1 MVQMIEE
8 DYVGPLYWK
17 TVTLEIFHEGI
28 AHCLSPEGINNGE
41 EKPRVGG
48 GGIGRFWLG
57 HENSYLN
64 PRKAL

>member
-28 AHCLSPEGINNGE
+28 AHCLSPERINNGE
-41 EKPRVGG
+41 EKPRGEGG
-48 GGIGRFWLG
+48 GEKTEDFG
-57 HENSYLN
+57 
-64 PRKAL
+64 

>member
-17 TVTLEIFHEGI
+17 TVTLEIFHEGT
-28 AHCLSPEGINNGE
+28 AHCLSPERINNGE
-41 EKPRVGG
+41 EKPRGEGG
-48 GGIGRFWLG
+48 GGNGRFWLG
-57 HENSYLN
+57 YLN

>member
-28 AHCLSPEGINNGE
+28 AHCLSPERINNGE
-41 EKPRVGG
+41 EKPRGEGG
-48 GGIGRFWLG
+48 GGGNGRFWLG
-57 HENSYLN
+57 YLN

>member
-28 AHCLSPEGINNGE
+28 AHCLSPERINNGE
-41 EKPRVGG
+41 EKPRGEGG
-48 GGIGRFWLG
+48 GGGETEDFG
-57 HENSYLN
+57 
-64 PRKAL
+64 

>member
-28 AHCLSPEGINNGE
+28 AHCLSPERINNGE
-41 EKPRVGG
+41 EKPRGG
-48 GGIGRFWLG
+48 GGGNGRFWLG
-57 HENSYLN
+57 YLN

>member
-1 MVQMIEE
+1 MVQMIDE

-48 GGIGRFWLG
+48 G
-57 HENSYLN
+57 N
-64 PRKAL
+64 RKILVRSRKQLPEPP

>member
-48 GGIGRFWLG
+48 GGESEDFG
-57 HENSYLN
+57 
-64 PRKAL
+64 

>member
-28 AHCLSPEGINNGE
+28 ASWTLFIPSGDKQWGGETEG
-41 EKPRVGG
+41 RGG
-48 GGIGRFWLG
+48 G
-57 HENSYLN
+57 E
-64 PRKAL
+64 RKILVRSQKQLPEPP

>member
-28 AHCLSPEGINNGE
+28 AHCLSPERINNGE
-41 EKPRVGG
+41 EKPRGEGG
-48 GGIGRFWLG
+48 GKK
-57 HENSYLN
+57 
-64 PRKAL
+64 RKILVRLPEPP

>member
-28 AHCLSPEGINNGE
+28 AHCLSPEGIN
-41 EKPRVGG
+41 
-48 GGIGRFWLG
+48 GRFWLG
-57 HENSYLN
+57 QENSYLN

>member
-28 AHCLSPEGINNGE
+28 AHCLSPERINNGE
-41 EKPRVGG
+41 EKPRGEGG
-48 GGIGRFWLG
+48 RENGRFWLG
-57 HENSYLN
+57 YLN